1 MQSLLGELIESIVQ
15 MPGRFVS
22 IATSDPLSALLILI
36 GGALIGV
43 SVAVM
48 GYLTLGAAV
57 DLITPDVG
65 SRGQPRADR

>member
-1 MQSLLGELIESIVQ
+1 MQSLLGELIDSIVS
-15 MPGRFVS
+15 MPGEFLDVV
-22 IATSDPLSALLILI
+22 TVDPLSALLVLV
-36 GGALIGV
+36 GGLLIGV